1 MSNDKIKT
9 LFRDLHVEIQG
20 AQVDKETR
28 SLLKT
33 LESDVENLFDTTVD
47 SSDSTSVLDVARELD
62 AAFAVRHPEAELFM
76 REIMDVLT
84 KMGV

>member
-9 LFRDLHVEIQG
+9 LLRDLHVEIQDT
-20 AQVDKETR
+20 QVNNETR

-33 LESDVENLFDTTVD
+33 LESDVENLFDTAAE
-47 SSDSTSVLDVARELD
+47 SSDTTSVLDLAQKLEAV
-62 AAFAVRHPEAELFM
+62 FAVSHPEAERFT
-76 REIMDVLT
+76 REIIDTLA